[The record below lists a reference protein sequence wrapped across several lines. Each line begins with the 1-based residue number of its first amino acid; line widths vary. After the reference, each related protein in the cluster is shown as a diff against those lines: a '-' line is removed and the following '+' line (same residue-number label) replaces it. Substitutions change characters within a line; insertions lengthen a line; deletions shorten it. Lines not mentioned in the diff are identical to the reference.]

1 MSCEN
6 EFTKDT
12 LDLYFKEL
20 AKAFRKLNGTKMPA
34 ELIIVGG
41 ASILIN
47 YDFRNSTVDIDAII
61 QASSSMKDAIRT
73 VRDKMNLPDDWLNA
87 DFIRTSSYSPKLIQ
101 YSKYYKTFSNVLS
114 IRTVAAEY
122 LVAMKLMSDR
132 DYKNDYS
139 DIVGIIWEQKE
150 KGKEIVLEDIKRAVI
165 ELYGNYD
172 VLPVSAKE
180 FIEEVYSSNDLQ
192 KMFKEICKEENE
204 NREILL
210 SFQEEYPN
218 VLNENN
224 VKEIVRRQRTEQR

>member
-1 MSCEN
+1 MLSES

-20 AKAFRKLNGTKMPA
+20 AKVFRKLNGTKMPA
-34 ELIIVGG
+34 ELIVVGG

-47 YDFRNSTVDIDAII
+47 YGFRNSTVDIDAII

-73 VRDKMNLPDDWLNA
+73 VRDKMGLPDDWLNA

-114 IRTVAAEY
+114 IRTVTSEY

-139 DIVGIIWEQKE
+139 DIIGIIWEQKE
-150 KGKEIVLEDIKRAVI
+150 NGKEIMLEDIKRAVI
-165 ELYGNYD
+165 ELYGDYD
-172 VLPVSAKE
+172 ILSVSAKE
-180 FIEEVYSSNDLQ
+180 FIEEVYSSNNLEE
-192 KMFKEICKEENE
+192 MFKETCKKEDE

-210 SFQEEYPN
+210 NFQEEYPN
-218 VLNENN
+218 ILNESN

>member
-1 MSCEN
+1 MLSES

-20 AKAFRKLNGTKMPA
+20 AKVFRKLNGTKMPA
-34 ELIIVGG
+34 ELIVVGG

-47 YDFRNSTVDIDAII
+47 YGFRNSTVDIDAII
-61 QASSSMKDAIRT
+61 QAFSSMKDAIRT
-73 VRDKMNLPDDWLNA
+73 VRDKMGLPDDWLNA

-114 IRTVAAEY
+114 IRTVTSEY

-139 DIVGIIWEQKE
+139 DIIGIIWEQKE
-150 KGKEIVLEDIKRAVI
+150 NGKEIMLEDIKRAVI
-165 ELYGNYD
+165 ELYGDYD
-172 VLPVSAKE
+172 ILSVSAKE
-180 FIEEVYSSNDLQ
+180 FIEEVYSSNNLEE
-192 KMFKEICKEENE
+192 MFKETCKKEDE

-210 SFQEEYPN
+210 NFQEEYPN
-218 VLNENN
+218 ILNESN